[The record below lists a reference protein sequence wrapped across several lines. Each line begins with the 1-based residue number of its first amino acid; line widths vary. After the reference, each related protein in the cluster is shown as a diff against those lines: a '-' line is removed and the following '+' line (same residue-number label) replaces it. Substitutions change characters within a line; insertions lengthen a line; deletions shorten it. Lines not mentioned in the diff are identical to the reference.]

1 MQVSGVSSPRSSS
14 VQSSLVKAYRTCQVC
29 PFRLLQKCYADFIR
43 EALNSIRGHRPRM
56 EACYQQASTWQM
68 FQNSSM
74 SVIVPDVRTVMKAIQ
89 KRDERATVLVV
100 GSTYTAGMFRYI
112 LTQDRK
118 TQEELLAS

>member
-1 MQVSGVSSPRSSS
+1 
-14 VQSSLVKAYRTCQVC
+14 
-29 PFRLLQKCYADFIR
+29 
-43 EALNSIRGHRPRM
+43 M
-56 EACYQQASTWQM
+56 EACYQQASTWRM
-68 FQNSSM
+68 FQDSSM

-89 KRDERATVLVV
+89 KCDERATVLVV